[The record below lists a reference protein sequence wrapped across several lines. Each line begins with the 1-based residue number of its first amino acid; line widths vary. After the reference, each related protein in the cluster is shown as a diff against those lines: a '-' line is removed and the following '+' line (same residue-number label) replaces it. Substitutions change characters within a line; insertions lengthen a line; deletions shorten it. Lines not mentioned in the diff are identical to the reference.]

1 MNNGIDKDSIYY
13 TVIESLIK
21 KIKAR
26 YKGGVNVRIIQNET
40 DNYCEIKI
48 IRIKDLGFIFT
59 YKIHNICNKLLNNYT
74 INDAINELDK
84 AYRAYAINLTLKKIY
99 VKENKNVQIFSN
111 VLSKEQEK
119 DMRES

>member
-59 YKIHNICNKLLNNYT
+59 YEIHNISNKLLNNYT
-74 INDAINELDK
+74 TNDAINELDK
-84 AYRAYAINLTLKKIY
+84 AYRTYAINLTLKRIY
-99 VKENKNVQIFSN
+99 VKENKNVKIFSN

-119 DMRES
+119 DIREG

>member
-1 MNNGIDKDSIYY
+1 MNNVVDKDSIYY
-13 TVIESLIK
+13 TVIGSLIE

-40 DNYCEIKI
+40 DNYSEIKI

-59 YKIHNICNKLLNNYT
+59 YKIHNISNKLLNNYT
-74 INDAINELDK
+74 SDDAINEFDK
-84 AYRAYAINLTLKKIY
+84 AYRTYAIKLTLKRIY

-119 DMRES
+119 DIRES

>member
-59 YKIHNICNKLLNNYT
+59 YKIHNISNKLLNNYT
-74 INDAINELDK
+74 IDDAINELDK
-84 AYRAYAINLTLKKIY
+84 AYRAYVINLTLKKIY

-119 DMRES
+119 DIRES

>member
-13 TVIESLIK
+13 TFIESLIE

-59 YKIHNICNKLLNNYT
+59 YKIHNISNKLLNNYT
-74 INDAINELDK
+74 SDDAINEFDK
-84 AYRAYAINLTLKKIY
+84 AYRTYAIKLTLKRIY
-99 VKENKNVQIFSN
+99 VKENKNVKIF
-111 VLSKEQEK
+111 
-119 DMRES
+119 

>member
-13 TVIESLIK
+13 TFIESLIE

-59 YKIHNICNKLLNNYT
+59 YKIHNISNKLLNNYT
-74 INDAINELDK
+74 SDDAINEFDK
-84 AYRAYAINLTLKKIY
+84 AYRTYAIKLTLKRIY
-99 VKENKNVQIFSN
+99 VKENKNVKIFSN

-119 DMRES
+119 DIRES

>member
-1 MNNGIDKDSIYY
+1 MNNVVDKDSIYY
-13 TVIESLIK
+13 TVIRSLIK

-59 YKIHNICNKLLNNYT
+59 YKIHNISNKLLNNYT
-74 INDAINELDK
+74 IDDAINELDK
-84 AYRAYAINLTLKKIY
+84 AYRAYAINLTLNKIY

-119 DMRES
+119 DIRES

>member
-1 MNNGIDKDSIYY
+1 MNNVVDKDSIYY
-13 TVIESLIK
+13 TVIRSLIK

-59 YKIHNICNKLLNNYT
+59 YKIHNISNKLLNNYT
-74 INDAINELDK
+74 IDDAINELDK
-84 AYRAYAINLTLKKIY
+84 AYRAYVINLTLKKIY

-119 DMRES
+119 DIRES